1 MSTKVLM
8 DVDEYLHTSF
18 DGADREYL
26 DGEVVERNMGEL
38 EHGDVQGTLT
48 RLLWALRASLGIRVA
63 PEVRI
68 RISPTRYR
76 IPDISVWRDDNI
88 GTRIPNVAPFLA
100 VEILSPEDRMTRM
113 LQKIKEYLA
122 IGVEFVWVID
132 PEDKSALIFSRGT
145 PEGAASDVLRTS
157 NPEIEIPLSAA
168 FDLDH

>member
-1 MSTKVLM
+1 MSSKLLM

-48 RLLWALRASLGIRVA
+48 QLLRELRRKLGIRVA

-68 RISPTRYR
+68 RIGPTRYR

-88 GTRIPNVAPFLA
+88 GTRIPSVPPFLA
-100 VEILSPEDRMTRM
+100 IEILSSDDRMNRM

-122 IGVEFVWVID
+122 IGVAFVWVID
-132 PEDKSALIFSRGT
+132 PEDKSALIFSGNH
-145 PEGAASDVLRTS
+145 PEGVASDVLRTS
-157 NPEIEIPLSAA
+157 NPDIDIPLSAA
-168 FDLDH
+168 FDLNH